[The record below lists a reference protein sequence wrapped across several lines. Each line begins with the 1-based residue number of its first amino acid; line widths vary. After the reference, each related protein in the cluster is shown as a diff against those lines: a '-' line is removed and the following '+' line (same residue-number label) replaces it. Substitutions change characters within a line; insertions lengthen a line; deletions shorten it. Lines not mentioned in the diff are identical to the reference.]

1 MITLKAIHKDG
12 SEQVFEVKNFG
23 HRAMQNR
30 IDAVDCD
37 REPFSIYLNDDSVA
51 VVYAMNSAGSTIG
64 KYFYFDSAV
73 NRADYTS

>member
-1 MITLKAIHKDG
+1 MMTLKAIHKDG

-37 REPFSIYLNDDSVA
+37 REPFSIYLNDESVIA
-51 VVYAMNSAGSTIG
+51 VYAMNSRGATIG
-64 KYFYFDSAV
+64 KYSFTDIV
-73 NRADYTS
+73 GTQDYIH

>member
-23 HRAMQNR
+23 HRATQNR

-37 REPFSIYLNDDSVA
+37 CQPFSIYLDDDSVA
-51 VVYAMNSAGSTIG
+51 VVYAMNSRGATIG
-64 KYFYFDSAV
+64 KYFLNESV
-73 NRADYTS
+73 GLRDYIS

>member
-23 HRAMQNR
+23 YRAMHNR

-37 REPFSIYLNDDSVA
+37 CQPFSIYLNDDSVA
-51 VVYAMNSAGSTIG
+51 IVYAMNSRGATIG
-64 KYFYFDSAV
+64 KYSLIESV
-73 NRADYTS
+73 GLRDYIS

>member
-12 SEQVFEVKNFG
+12 SEQVFEVKSFG
-23 HRAMQNR
+23 HRATQNR

-51 VVYAMNSAGSTIG
+51 VVYAMNSRGATIG
-64 KYFYFDSAV
+64 KYSLIESV
-73 NRADYTS
+73 GLRDYIS

>member
-23 HRAMQNR
+23 HRAKQNR

-37 REPFSIYLNDDSVA
+37 REPFSIYLNDDSVV
-51 VVYAMNSAGSTIG
+51 VVYAMNSAGSTVG
-64 KYFYFDSAV
+64 KYFYTDLASNSA
-73 NRADYTS
+73 D